1 MFARVNGLNLFYEE
15 RGSHQERPIL
25 FLHGFPFDHS
35 MWHHQM
41 DALSQTQWCIAP
53 DLRGHGQ
60 TTHLSASEEPTNTPV
75 TIAQM
80 ADDVI
85 GLLDHLEVDR
95 ATVCGL
101 SMGGYIA
108 FALWRRHAQ
117 RISRLILADTK
128 AGADTEEGRQNR
140 YRLAE
145 LVKAKGESA
154 AADAMLPRLFAP
166 GNLGGPVAR
175 QIRQIIERTPPD
187 QIADTLHALASR
199 PDSTDLLPGLT
210 APCLVIVGEHDAI
223 TPKADAELI
232 CRLAPGARPPI
243 IIPNAGHLSPLE
255 NPAAFNQAVA
265 EFLGREA

>member
-1 MFARVNGLNLFYEE
+1 MFARVNDLNLFYET
-15 RGSHQERPIL
+15 RGDRAMRPVL

-41 DALSQTQWCIAP
+41 EALSQTHWCIAP

-60 TTHLSASEEPTNTPV
+60 TTRLKPAGAPASIE
-75 TIAQM
+75 QM

-85 GLLDHLEVDR
+85 ALLDHLEMDQ

-108 FALWRRHAQ
+108 FALWRKYAP

-128 AGADTEEGRQNR
+128 ATADTEEARQNR

-145 LVKAKGESA
+145 LVRARGASA

-166 GNLGGPVAR
+166 HHLNSPAAR
-175 QIRQIIERTPPD
+175 EIRAIIERTPPD
-187 QIADTLHALASR
+187 QIVDTLYALASR
-199 PDSTDLLPGLT
+199 PDSTDLLTGLT

-232 CRLAPGARPPI
+232 CRLAPGARPPVV
-243 IIPNAGHLSPLE
+243 IPDAGHLSPLE
-255 NPAAFNQAVA
+255 NPAAFNQAVGA
-265 EFLGREA
+265 FLGREA